1 MLKNSSLFFFFLIH
15 DADGA
20 LGSFLEQSINPWV
33 ILKAVSDV
41 QLKMRQGLHYRSLKS
56 FVLVRET
63 LALKRN
69 QLNSPF
75 L

>member
-1 MLKNSSLFFFFLIH
+1 MLRNSSLFLKKIH

-20 LGSFLEQSINPWV
+20 LGSFLEQSINPWIV
-33 ILKAVSDV
+33 LKAVNDV

-56 FVLVRET
+56 CVLVREI
-63 LALKRN
+63 LAPKRN